1 MLPRQSHPSISS
13 SADASAKQGAPQDNA
28 AVKRKTENVDP
39 VAHAIIAKN
48 TVQSQAQTCPDETD
62 RLVTDL
68 LEEDFEDVYV
78 EESDDDLGE
87 LRVEEMDKDEE
98 LQSIM
103 DFVFDPETEDE
114 DES

>member
-39 VAHAIIAKN
+39 VAHAIIGKKHS
-48 TVQSQAQTCPDETD
+48 TVTSTNCPDETD
-62 RLVTDL
+62 LLVTDL
-68 LEEDFEDVYV
+68 LEEEFEDVYV